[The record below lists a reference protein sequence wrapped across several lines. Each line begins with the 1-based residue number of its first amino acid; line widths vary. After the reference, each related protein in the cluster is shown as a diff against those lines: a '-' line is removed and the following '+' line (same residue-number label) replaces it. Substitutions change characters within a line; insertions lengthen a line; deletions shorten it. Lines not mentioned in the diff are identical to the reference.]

1 MTTLRTDQDRVLA
14 CEDVDPRNRLN
25 DLSNREWLKRTKSV
39 WYSRPGPRDALK
51 AQHPATF
58 AETDIVRLIELFTKN
73 GERVLD
79 PFLGSGST
87 LIACLMCGRRGI
99 GIELVSRWVEIARRR
114 VRHYLVTS
122 AVLPLVDPTCDIIEG
137 DSRHVLAAMPA
148 DCFDFVVT
156 SPPYW
161 NILHKEHGMKQARER
176 RSLNLPTRYS
186 DLDEDLGNLPS
197 YEAFL
202 EELYGV
208 WEQVARVLRPG
219 RYLAVV
225 VSDFRHGDRYYLYHA
240 DTARIVERTGLVL
253 KGAIVLVQ
261 DNKNL
266 YPYGIPYTFVPNVH
280 HQMILLFQKPSAWRE
295 RPESPPPE
303 RQG

>member
-1 MTTLRTDQDRVLA
+1 MATLPVGRPKASLDA
-14 CEDVDPRNRLN
+14 PEVDPRNRLN
-25 DLSNREWLKRTKSV
+25 DLSNREWLKLTKSV

-58 AETDIVRLIELFTKN
+58 AESDVARLIELFTKR
-73 GERVLD
+73 GEHVLD

-87 LIACLMCGRRGI
+87 LIACLMTGRRGL
-99 GIELVSRWVEIARRR
+99 GVELVPRWADVARQR
-114 VRHYLVTS
+114 VRQYLAAAGEMFEPT
-122 AVLPLVDPTCDIIEG
+122 VDPVTDIVRG

-148 DCFDFVVT
+148 DSFDFVVT

-161 NILHKEHGMKQARER
+161 KILHKERGMKQARER

-202 EELYGV
+202 EELYSI
-208 WEQVARVLRPG
+208 WEQVARVLRAD
-219 RYLAVV
+219 RYLAVI
-225 VSDFRHGDRYYLYHA
+225 VSDFRHGDRFYLYHA
-240 DTARIVERTGLVL
+240 DTARVIERTGLVL
-253 KGAIVLVQ
+253 KGTIVLVQ

-280 HQMILLFQKPSAWRE
+280 HQMILLFQKPAD
-295 RPESPPPE
+295 
-303 RQG
+303 